1 MPTNLWYNEI
11 ELPFYGSVVDL
22 SLAEA
27 RRYASWYH
35 EQTPVRIAILEAA
48 VRSTP
53 GYEDWRADG
62 TPDSL
67 RVLGKWFSERVERRE
82 LTEQEIA
89 NARIKA
95 GERFAACVET
105 WVLTRRTLSLAYDI
119 GMYLGAVMVRAMPHL
134 RWTLVEK
141 GKRNADYH
149 QPVLVASGYP
159 VPMNPVT
166 LVRVLASGIADGTW
180 GVKRLYEL
188 YDIWL
193 DQLKPVT
200 PGESAD
206 APRCKEE

>member
-1 MPTNLWYNEI
+1 MPINMPYEEI
-11 ELPFYGSVVDL
+11 ELPFTGSVRDL

-35 EQTPVRIAILEAA
+35 EQTPVRVAILEAA

-67 RVLGKWFSERVERRE
+67 RVLGKWFSEHVERRE

-89 NARIKA
+89 NERIKA
-95 GERFAACVET
+95 GERFAAFVET
-105 WVLTRRTLSLAYDI
+105 WDLTRRTLSLAYDI
-119 GMYLGAVMVRAMPHL
+119 GMYLGAVMARALPHL

-141 GKRNADYH
+141 DKRDANYH

-159 VPMNPVT
+159 VPMNPVI
-166 LVRVLASGIADGTW
+166 LVRVLASGIADGKW
-180 GVKRLYEL
+180 GAKRLYEL
-188 YDIWL
+188 YGIWL
-193 DQLKPVT
+193 DQLKPTT
-200 PGESAD
+200 PSDKAD
-206 APRCKEE
+206 ARPCQEE

>member
-1 MPTNLWYNEI
+1 MPINMRYEEI

-35 EQTPVRIAILEAA
+35 EQTPVRIAVLEAT

-53 GYEDWRADG
+53 GYGDWRADG

-67 RVLGKWFSERVERRE
+67 RVLGKWFAEHVERRE
-82 LTEQEIA
+82 RTEQEIA
-89 NARIKA
+89 SERIEA
-95 GERFAACVET
+95 GERFAAFVET

-119 GMYLGAVMVRAMPHL
+119 GMYLGVVMVRALPHL

-141 GKRNADYH
+141 AKRDANYH

-166 LVRVLASGIADGTW
+166 LVRVLASGIAKGKW
-180 GVKRLYEL
+180 GADDLYKL
-188 YDIWL
+188 YDIWVQ
-193 DQLKPVT
+193 QLRPTT
-200 PGESAD
+200 PSDKAD
-206 APRCKEE
+206 APPCAEK